1 MTTQPRRGNRDLIK
15 AMNRNLI
22 LNILRGSGPLSRSQ
36 LTELSGL
43 SVGAVSQ
50 ITSALIA
57 ENWIKEDGEGDYTGG
72 RRQTMLRLNPTAG
85 YVIGIKLM
93 EQRIV
98 SVLTDLETTPLAYL
112 ERPLPN
118 AQSSEVV
125 IAGLKVLIEGVLA
138 ASGVARNHVMGVG
151 IGLAGV
157 IDYDRGIVHYSP
169 YFHWRD
175 VPLAELLSHEIH
187 LPVYIENDVNSL
199 TLTEQL
205 FGAGHEVANFVVV
218 TVGRGIGMGMVFN
231 HQRYQGTRGGAGEL
245 GHITVEAN
253 GLPCDCGKQG
263 CLEAMAADP
272 AVFRYIVDALKHG
285 TPSRVRA
292 PITLQRV
299 VDAAR
304 EGDEVARSA
313 LARSGRYL
321 GMGLATIINLLSPS
335 LIILSGEGVIAED
348 YRLAPMMEA
357 LEQHTFDGLLENVRI
372 VIKPADEELWARGA
386 AGLVVGKVFESPLLT
401 PLEQGV

>member
-22 LNILRGSGPLSRSQ
+22 LNTLRGHGPMSRSQ
-36 LTELSGL
+36 LTDFSGL

-72 RRQTMLRLNPTAG
+72 RRQMMLRLNPTAG
-85 YVIGIKLM
+85 YVVGIKLM
-93 EQRIV
+93 ERRV
-98 SVLTDLETTPLAYL
+98 VCVLTDLETTPLAYL

-118 AQSSEVV
+118 VQSPESVMN
-125 IAGLKVLIEGVLA
+125 GLKGIIEGILA
-138 ASGVARNHVMGVG
+138 ASGVSRSHVVGVG

-175 VPLAELLSHEIH
+175 VPLADLLSAEIG
-187 LPVYIENDVNSL
+187 LPVYIENDVNAL

-245 GHITVEAN
+245 GHITVETN
-253 GLPCDCGKQG
+253 GPPCDCGKFG

-272 AVFRYIVDALKHG
+272 AVLRYVEQALAQA
-285 TPSRVRA
+285 TPSRLRSPV
-292 PITLQRV
+292 TLQRV

-304 EGDEVARSA
+304 EGDELARTA
-313 LARSGRYL
+313 LARSGHYL
-321 GMGLATIINLLSPS
+321 GMGLATVINLLSPS
-335 LIILSGEGVIAED
+335 LIVLSGEGVIAGD
-348 YRLAPMMEA
+348 YRLQSMKET
-357 LEQHTFDGLLENVRI
+357 LHEHTFDGLLDNVR
-372 VIKPADEELWARGA
+372 VVVKLADEQLWARGA
-386 AGLVVGKVFESPLLT
+386 AGLVIGKVFESPLLT
-401 PLEQGV
+401 PALAN

>member
-22 LNILRGSGPLSRSQ
+22 LNILRGHGPLSRSQ

-50 ITSALIA
+50 ITSALIT

-85 YVIGIKLM
+85 HVIGIKLM

-98 SVLTDLETTPLAYL
+98 TVLTDLETTPLAYL
-112 ERPLPN
+112 ERPLPS
-118 AQSSEVV
+118 AQSPEVV
-125 IAGLKVLIEGVLA
+125 IEGLRGVIDGILA
-138 ASGVARNHVMGVG
+138 ASGVSRSRVVGVG

-175 VPLAELLSHEIH
+175 VPLADILSTQIG

-245 GHITVEAN
+245 GHITVESN
-253 GLPCDCGKQG
+253 GLPCDCGKFG

-272 AVFRYIVDALKHG
+272 AVFRYVEQALAQG
-285 TPSRVRA
+285 IASRVRP

-304 EGDEVARSA
+304 EGDELARSA
-313 LARSGRYL
+313 LSRSGRYL
-321 GMGLATIINLLSPS
+321 GMGLATVINILSPS
-335 LIILSGEGVIAED
+335 LIVLSGEGVIAED
-348 YRLAPMMEA
+348 YRLQSTMEA
-357 LEQHTFDGLLENVRI
+357 LHEHTFDGLLDNVRI
-372 VIKPADEELWARGA
+372 VVKPADEELWARGA

-401 PLEQGV
+401 PLTQDA